1 MGFAPDALHTTPCTL
16 HMNISQHLS
25 GPAARHPRR
34 VALIDADAPGGRLS
48 LTYEQLWQRVRCVA
62 GGLIARGLKKGDRVA
77 MLLPNSREYV
87 ESFLGIATAGLVAV
101 PMNIRLLES
110 ELLHML
116 RDSGARLLIAQD
128 ALFAGREAL
137 PGMTELGVAVMRAGG
152 PLQAPKFP
160 YEALLDAT
168 PADPVGAAPGDLSSL
183 MYTSGT
189 TGLPKGVMLSHGAWT
204 AVSDQTRTY
213 LNYGDAETTLHAAP
227 LTHGAGFLLLPTL
240 ATGGTN
246 VVTTR
251 FEPGRVLRLM
261 RETGVTNGFFV
272 PSMVQM
278 LLDTPDPGTGTAGYP
293 DLKTIYY
300 AGSPIDPA
308 TLTGAL
314 HRFGGVLLQS
324 FGQMESPMFLTVMDR
339 QDHARIADGSA
350 THLMRSAGRP
360 IDSVRV
366 HIVDD
371 NGRDLPQG
379 EAGEIAVVAPQTML
393 GYWNR
398 PEATAES
405 IRDGRL
411 HTGDIGRLD
420 ADGYLYIVDR
430 KKDMIISGGAN
441 VYAREVE
448 EVLLGIKGVREAAVI
463 GLPHPKWGEMVTAV
477 LVSDSGAPVDEA
489 TLIDH
494 CRRQLADYRRPKRF
508 MWVDSLPRNAYG
520 KVLKRQ
526 LRKEFPD
533 DTSSQ

>member
-1 MGFAPDALHTTPCTL
+1 
-16 HMNISQHLS
+16 MNISQHLS
-25 GPAARHPRR
+25 GPAARYPRR
-34 VALIDADAPGGRLS
+34 IALIDDDAPGGRQT
-48 LTYEQLWQRVRCVA
+48 LTYAELWQRVRCIA
-62 GGLIARGLKKGDRVA
+62 GGLLARGLKKGDRVA
-77 MLLPNSREYV
+77 LLLPNSREYI
-87 ESFLGIATAGLVAV
+87 ESFLGIAAAGLVAV

-128 ALFAGREAL
+128 TLFAGREAL
-137 PGMTELGVAVMRAGG
+137 LGVAECGVAVMRAGD
-152 PLQAPKFP
+152 PLQSPKFP
-160 YEALLDAT
+160 YEALLNA
-168 PADPVGAAPGDLSSL
+168 PAADPIEAAPGDLSSL

-204 AVSDQTRTY
+204 AVSDQARAY

-240 ATGGTN
+240 ATGGAN
-246 VVTTR
+246 VVVAR
-251 FEPGRVLRLM
+251 FEPARVLRLM
-261 RETGVTNGFFV
+261 RETRVTNGFFV

-278 LLDTPDPGTGTAGYP
+278 LLDTPDPASGTQTAGYP

-308 TLTGAL
+308 TLAGAL
-314 HRFGGVLLQS
+314 HRFGNVLVQS
-324 FGQMESPMFLTVMDR
+324 FGQMESPMFLTVLDR
-339 QDHARIADGSA
+339 HDHARIAAGSA
-350 THLMRSAGRP
+350 AHLMRSAGHP
-360 IDSVRV
+360 IDAVTV

-371 NGRDLPQG
+371 DGHDLAQG
-379 EAGEIAVVAPQTML
+379 EAGEIAVIAPQTML

-448 EVLLGIKGVREAAVI
+448 EVLLEVKGVREAAVI

-477 LVSDSGAPVDEA
+477 LVSESGAPVDEA

-508 MWVDSLPRNAYG
+508 LWVDSLPRNAYG

-533 DTSSQ
+533 ETASK